1 MAQILQKSRDMM
13 IPERKTTEFFRRNN
27 MKKKILLSTV
37 TAAAIIFSG
46 TAFNKAE
53 AANVFQCN
61 PTNQEDAQKL
71 MKQYSTKY
79 HFTFPTH
86 WKAVAPTQQKV
97 QTQQPVKK
105 PTNSNV
111 TAQKPTQTNTNTPT
125 TNKPATTQHSQHNQ
139 HNLLH
144 Q

>member
-1 MAQILQKSRDMM
+1 
-13 IPERKTTEFFRRNN
+13 

-53 AANVFQCN
+53 AANVQCN
-61 PTNQEDAQKL
+61 PTNQVTNQEDAQKL
-71 MKQYSTKY
+71 MKQYFAKY
-79 HFTFPTH
+79 NVTFPAQ

-97 QTQQPVKK
+97 QTQQPVKQ

-111 TAQKPTQTNTNTPT
+111 TAQKPTQTNTNTYKHTCNYT
-125 TNKPATTQHSQHNQ
+125 TNTTNTIYFISKC
-139 HNLLH
+139 L
-144 Q
+144 

>member
-1 MAQILQKSRDMM
+1 
-13 IPERKTTEFFRRNN
+13 

-53 AANVFQCN
+53 AANVQCN
-61 PTNQEDAQKL
+61 PTNQVTNQEDAQKL
-71 MKQYSTKY
+71 MKRYAKY
-79 HFTFPTH
+79 NVTFPAQ
-86 WKAVAPTQQKV
+86 WKAVAPTKQKV
-97 QTQQPVKK
+97 QTQQPVKQ

-111 TAQKPTQTNTNTPT
+111 TAQKPTQSNTTT
-125 TNKPATTQHSQHNQ
+125 TNNLQLHNQHNQ

-144 Q
+144 QLVLMKRK